1 MKIETIIEIRNQ
13 YKKWGIETPM
23 TKKAL
28 CELMIPLRDKYHLTD
43 REVLGIARNEFSIE
57 EMASIGDKK

>member
-1 MKIETIIEIRNQ
+1 MKIEGIIEIRKQ

-23 TKKAL
+23 SKEAL
-28 CELMIPLRDKYHLTD
+28 CELMIPLRDKYNLTD

-57 EMASIGDKK
+57 EMANMGK